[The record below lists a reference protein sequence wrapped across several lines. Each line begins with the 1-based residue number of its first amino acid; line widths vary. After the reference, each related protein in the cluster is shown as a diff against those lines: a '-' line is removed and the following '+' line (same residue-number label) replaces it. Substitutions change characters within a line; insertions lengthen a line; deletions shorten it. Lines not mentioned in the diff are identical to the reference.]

1 MASSGTEAQMVRA
14 SLKSQWIRI
23 ALVVTAYWV
32 ISISMVFLNKYLLSS
47 SDLKLDAPIFI
58 TWTQCVVS
66 VILIAALGFLG
77 DKYPNIDNFAPAE
90 FKLTTALAVLPLSI
104 VFVGMIVFNNLTLK
118 FLGVAFY
125 NVGRSL
131 TTVFNVV
138 LSYIILTQ
146 TVSMAVLGC
155 CAVIVLGFWLGVKEE
170 DKSVQNLS
178 IFGVVCGVLASLCVA
193 LYSIY
198 TKKVLPSV
206 SDNIWRLQLYNNIN
220 AVLIMLPLIFVMGE
234 LPALRMFEHWAELYF
249 WLLLLAA
256 GVFGIAIGYVTSLQ
270 IKVTTPLT
278 HNVSG
283 TAKACAQTV
292 LACVIYSEAKSWL
305 WWLSNAMVL
314 MGSAA
319 YSYVKMNEMKV
330 QRTLQ
335 ILDDVESPVGGEK
348 K

>member
-1 MASSGTEAQMVRA
+1 MART

-47 SDLKLDAPIFI
+47 SDLKLDAPLFI

-138 LSYIILTQ
+138 LSYVILTQ
-146 TVSMAVLGC
+146 TVSLAVLGC
-155 CAVIVLGFWLGVKEE
+155 CAIIVMGFWLGLKEE
-170 DKSVQNLS
+170 DKSVENLS

-206 SDNIWRLQLYNNIN
+206 SDNIWRLQLT
-220 AVLIMLPLIFVMGE
+220 
-234 LPALRMFEHWAELYF
+234 FEHWAELYF
-249 WLLLLAA
+249 WLLLVAA

-292 LACVIYSEAKSWL
+292 LACVIYSEVKSGL
-305 WWLSNAMVL
+305 WWLSNIMVL
-314 MGSAA
+314 GGSAA
-319 YSYVKMNEMKV
+319 YSYVKMKEMKA
-330 QRTLQ
+330 QKTLK
-335 ILDDVESPVGGEK
+335 ILDDVESKVEEK